1 LQQQQQL
8 SSAPSLSRSRRSFV
22 VAEQGLDIGR
32 RSKDWL
38 DGVGEFMSAF
48 KIPKL
53 EEDKMAEAVALNSA
67 LDETAKLDSLE
78 SQLGRMASLANLT
91 LSYYKAAGSRIANA
105 PAVQSRMDGVFVA
118 VNGVIVLLVLRLFLP
133 RLLAIQTMQDLYDF
147 APELGLPSRAELLS
161 YVDYAQSMDYAT
173 KLVLF
178 LLVIIVEKL
187 TLVGEFLPVGI
198 VLPAISPLLFGGVLE
213 GTVISAACAAIGSSA
228 NFLVA
233 QKFLRERALKLEL
246 FGQPPVGQAKW
257 FTALSRNIEKDGFRA
272 ALLLRLA
279 PVLPI
284 PIDAHWYV
292 CGLTPL
298 KLTEFLPAY
307 FLGALKA
314 TFLDAYLGSMLV
326 GAALETDELAASSK
340 GVLVAETLTIVTISV
355 LVSQFATQIFSEM
368 MSEEGFERESGSSAG
383 GPDGRAVAAADI
395 GNAPDPP
402 PLP

>member
-1 LQQQQQL
+1 
-8 SSAPSLSRSRRSFV
+8 
-22 VAEQGLDIGR
+22 
-32 RSKDWL
+32 
-38 DGVGEFMSAF
+38 
-48 KIPKL
+48 
-53 EEDKMAEAVALNSA
+53 
-67 LDETAKLDSLE
+67 
-78 SQLGRMASLANLT
+78 
-91 LSYYKAAGSRIANA
+91 
-105 PAVQSRMDGVFVA
+105 
-118 VNGVIVLLVLRLFLP
+118 
-133 RLLAIQTMQDLYDF
+133 
-147 APELGLPSRAELLS
+147 
-161 YVDYAQSMDYAT
+161 MDYAT

-178 LLVIIVEKL
+178 LLVSSRQLNPRYSGAAIPQTRLGAGCPAGGALTLTRASHVLLPQVIIVEKL

-340 GVLVAETLTIVTISV
+340 GVLVAETC
-355 LVSQFATQIFSEM
+355 
-368 MSEEGFERESGSSAG
+368 AG
-383 GPDGRAVAAADI
+383 
-395 GNAPDPP
+395 
-402 PLP
+402 LPY